1 MSTRQAEPG
10 FDAWTSRDL
19 LAALAIVIFWGMNF
33 AAMKFALA
41 SLTPFQLGALR
52 YLFAA
57 FPLVFVLR
65 RPAVPI
71 KWLLL
76 YGLCQGVGQF
86 GLLFTAIKFGM
97 TAALA
102 SVLMQTQVFFTAILG
117 VLLLKEVLATA
128 LRIGLALA
136 AIALACFS
144 MSYVT
149 GSAESGL
156 LSFLLNLCA
165 AAMWAASNIVARRV
179 QQRAP
184 GYDAVAFVVWSA
196 LVPILPFC
204 LMSYLFDDP
213 TTRSQWLHAPASTW
227 AAGAYLGWAAT
238 VLAYGMWTWLLKRHA
253 ASRVAPLSLGVP
265 VVGIAAG
272 MALMGETMTGWQCIG
287 VLVVFAAL
295 VVVLLGPRL
304 IQRR

>member
-1 MSTRQAEPG
+1 VSTRQAEPG

>member
-1 MSTRQAEPG
+1 VSTRQAEPG

-41 SLTPFQLGALR
+41 FLTPFQLGALR

-65 RPAVPI
+65 RPAVPV

-184 GYDAVAFVVWSA
+184 GYEAFAFVVWSA

-295 VVVLLGPRL
+295 VVVLLGPRR

>member
-1 MSTRQAEPG
+1 
-10 FDAWTSRDL
+10 
-19 LAALAIVIFWGMNF
+19 MNF

-41 SLTPFQLGALR
+41 FLTPFQLGALR

-65 RPAVPI
+65 RPAVPV

-184 GYDAVAFVVWSA
+184 GYEAFAFVVWSA

-295 VVVLLGPRL
+295 VVVLLGPRR